1 MNSEVDIKAFDR
13 TEVFILGRDTVPPSW
28 TVGAGESLSI
38 TLVVLPS
45 ALREGRVRSTNRFG
59 GSTTS
64 GGSEEVSVQ
73 IDLTG
78 PGASVYVRGVYICPG
93 SENVSI
99 SVDVRHLSGGCTSRQ
114 LLKGIVGGHARF
126 SFHGRILVPEGSQ
139 KTKAYQENHSILL
152 SRDAIVETS
161 PQLEIYADDVEC
173 SHGAT
178 TGFLDEMEQFYMRS
192 RGVPEAEARKLQMI
206 SFLSPV
212 LSDLPEGLRDELI
225 NSL

>member
-1 MNSEVDIKAFDR
+1 MDKQIY
-13 TEVFILGRDTVPPSW
+13 ILGRDSVPE
-28 TVGAGESLSI
+28 VI
-38 TLVVLPS
+38 TLDTPRDLGMILVALPGTS
-45 ALREGRVRSTNRFG
+45 LRQRLEIDIQSPGCEVELRGVFLCTGQEQLGFDILVRHS
-59 GSTTS
+59 S
-64 GGSEEVSVQ
+64 GGS
-73 IDLTG
+73 
-78 PGASVYVRGVYICPG
+78 
-93 SENVSI
+93 
-99 SVDVRHLSGGCTSRQ
+99 TSRQ
-114 LLKGIVGGHARF
+114 LFKGIAGGSSHTEFNGLIYVA
-126 SFHGRILVPEGSQ
+126 HDAQ
-139 KTKAYQENHSILL
+139 KTKAWQENHTLL
-152 SRDAIVETS
+152 VTPEAVASAK